1 MKVIFLDVDGVLNS
15 EKDLLE
21 AKGKSE
27 LFDRPLAL
35 LKELVESTKAKI
47 VVSSTWRIG
56 CSKSGRNSWYGEEI
70 FKTLTDRL
78 AEYQF
83 MPSAEAIT
91 LEKELQKEKEALSN
105 TKKQLENAKE
115 EIDAFVILDD
125 DADMCEFTGTNLV
138 QTSMKTGLLE
148 YHVEIAKSILNGE
161 NITHDVVLDA
171 VRKVWDKLP
180 ELRFGQ
186 LIVNVLGSDPFYES
200 DKNVVTKMRKY
211 ERKIGE

>member
-78 AEYQF
+78 AEYQ
-83 MPSAEAIT
+83 MEVYDIT
-91 LEKELQKEKEALSN
+91 PVINKPGVQRGDEIRAW
-105 TKKQLENAKE
+105 LENAKE

-148 YHVEIAKSILNGE
+148 YHVEIAKSILNDE

-186 LIVNVLGSDPFYES
+186 LIVNVLGSEPFYEL

>member
-21 AKGKSE
+21 AKEKSE

-56 CSKSGRNSWYGEEI
+56 CSKSGRNSWYGEGI

-78 AEYQF
+78 AEYQ
-83 MPSAEAIT
+83 MEVYDIT
-91 LEKELQKEKEALSN
+91 PVIIDKPGVQRGDEIRAW
-105 TKKQLENAKE
+105 LENAKE

-186 LIVNVLGSDPFYES
+186 LIVNVLGSDPFYEL

>member
-1 MKVIFLDVDGVLNS
+1 MKVIFIDVDGVLNS
-15 EKDLLE
+15 EKDL
-21 AKGKSE
+21 
-27 LFDRPLAL
+27 LAL

-56 CSKSGRNSWYGEEI
+56 CSKSGRNSWYGEGI

-78 AEYQF
+78 AEYQ
-83 MPSAEAIT
+83 MEVYDIT
-91 LEKELQKEKEALSN
+91 PVINKPGVQRGDEIRAW
-105 TKKQLENAKE
+105 LENAKE

-186 LIVNVLGSDPFYES
+186 LIVNVLGSDPFYEL